1 VDVVKV
7 LAPDGRHKMKLND
20 ASTKP
25 INVNKTRSIAGRVI
39 KVIWDELDKIGA
51 TSPSDRRRYLDA
63 VLTSLEQRGNKMVNR
78 EIKR

>member
-1 VDVVKV
+1 
-7 LAPDGRHKMKLND
+7 MKLND

-39 KVIWDELDKIGA
+39 KNIWDELDKIGA

-63 VLTSLEQRGNKMVNR
+63 VLVSLEQRGHKMVNR
-78 EIKR
+78 SFKK

>member
-1 VDVVKV
+1 
-7 LAPDGRHKMKLND
+7 MKLSE

-39 KVIWDELDKIGA
+39 KNIWAELDKIGA

-63 VLTSLEQRGNKMVNR
+63 ILTSLQQRGEKMVNR
-78 EIKR
+78 DLKKRQ

>member
-1 VDVVKV
+1 
-7 LAPDGRHKMKLND
+7 MKLSE

-39 KVIWDELDKIGA
+39 KNIWAELDKIGA

-63 VLTSLEQRGNKMVNR
+63 ILTSLQQRGEKMVNR
-78 EIKR
+78 DLKKRQKS

>member
-1 VDVVKV
+1 
-7 LAPDGRHKMKLND
+7 MKLTE

-39 KVIWDELDKIGA
+39 KTIWDELDKIGA

-63 VLTSLEQRGNKMVNR
+63 VLTSLQQRGDKMINR
-78 EIKR
+78 EFKK

>member
-1 VDVVKV
+1 
-7 LAPDGRHKMKLND
+7 MKLND

-39 KVIWDELDKIGA
+39 KTIWDELDKMGA

-63 VLTSLEQRGNKMVNR
+63 ILTSLSQRGLDMVDR
-78 EIKR
+78 ELKKR

>member
-1 VDVVKV
+1 
-7 LAPDGRHKMKLND
+7 MKLSE

-39 KVIWDELDKIGA
+39 KNIWDELDKIGA

-63 VLTSLEQRGNKMVNR
+63 ILVSLEQRGHKMVNR
-78 EIKR
+78 GFKK

>member
-1 VDVVKV
+1 
-7 LAPDGRHKMKLND
+7 MKLSE

-39 KVIWDELDKIGA
+39 KVIWAELDKIGA

-63 VLTSLEQRGNKMVNR
+63 VLTSLEQRGNQIVNR